1 MLKGVFP
8 FGLCR
13 EDPLD
18 PKTWGAQCK
27 FLCTDQQVD
36 GVIVDGGMVI
46 MQQGYVA
53 NHCDF

>member
-8 FGLCR
+8 FDLCR

-53 NHCDF
+53 NHWDF